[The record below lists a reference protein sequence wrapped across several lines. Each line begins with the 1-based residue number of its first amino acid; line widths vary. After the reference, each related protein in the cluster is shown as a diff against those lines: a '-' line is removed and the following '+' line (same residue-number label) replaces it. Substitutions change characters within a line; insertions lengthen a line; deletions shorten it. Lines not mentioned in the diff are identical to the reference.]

1 MFTDMVGYSA
11 LSQRN
16 EALALELLEEHR
28 RLLRPLFPAR
38 GGREIK
44 TIGDAFL
51 VEFASALEAATCAVE
66 MQRALHTRNVAAA
79 PDRRILVRIGLHA
92 GDVVHKAGDVFGD
105 GVNIAARIEPLAE
118 AGGICVS
125 EDIARQVQNK
135 LAGCTLVKLG
145 AGELKNIA
153 VPVEIYRLSLPWQER
168 RLALADRAAFLF
180 AKKSVRRALVAA
192 AAVLVLAGA
201 FWLRRPAAANAAGAE
216 KRLAVLP
223 LRNVGGDAH
232 DEYFAEGMTEELI
245 SSLSSLHELSVIA
258 RTSITKFKDTR
269 LDVGEIGRALDVG
282 SVLEGS
288 VRLMGERARIT
299 VSLVDVATQKTL
311 WTQEFNPTIK
321 DVFAVQSAIAMSV
334 TEALKVRLLAGE
346 KSQLERRGAG
356 DPEATRAYLLGRSEL
371 NQRTGPAVINAIG
384 HFTQAVALDP
394 SFALA
399 DAALAEAYTLAG
411 NAGYGNLPRDE
422 AIRHARDFATRA
434 LAKDDS
440 LAEAHA
446 AHAYVLFRIDW
457 DWAGAEAGFRRALAL
472 KPGYARAHEQLG
484 LLLAILRRFPEA
496 MTEFQRAR
504 DLDPLSL
511 TVRNGVGRAL
521 HFQRR
526 YDEAIAQFQQAL
538 ALDPKFPES
547 HFNLGLTYLAMGRY
561 DEAIATLETA
571 LQLSNNRTVIAAML
585 GVAQGFAG
593 RKVEAQRIYDEM
605 LAKSESPYYLAIL
618 SAGLGQNDRAFR
630 YFDAAVA
637 QRDGVMIYM
646 AAEPVFAALAADPR
660 FGVFLRKMGL
670 SP

>member
-1 MFTDMVGYSA
+1 
-11 LSQRN
+11 
-16 EALALELLEEHR
+16 
-28 RLLRPLFPAR
+28 
-38 GGREIK
+38 
-44 TIGDAFL
+44 
-51 VEFASALEAATCAVE
+51 
-66 MQRALHTRNVAAA
+66 
-79 PDRRILVRIGLHA
+79 
-92 GDVVHKAGDVFGD
+92 
-105 GVNIAARIEPLAE
+105 
-118 AGGICVS
+118 
-125 EDIARQVQNK
+125 
-135 LAGCTLVKLG
+135 
-145 AGELKNIA
+145 
-153 VPVEIYRLSLPWQER
+153 
-168 RLALADRAAFLF
+168 
-180 AKKSVRRALVAA
+180 
-192 AAVLVLAGA
+192 
-201 FWLRRPAAANAAGAE
+201 
-216 KRLAVLP
+216 
-223 LRNVGGDAH
+223 
-232 DEYFAEGMTEELI
+232 
-245 SSLSSLHELSVIA
+245 
-258 RTSITKFKDTR
+258 
-269 LDVGEIGRALDVG
+269 
-282 SVLEGS
+282 
-288 VRLMGERARIT
+288 
-299 VSLVDVATQKTL
+299 
-311 WTQEFNPTIK
+311 
-321 DVFAVQSAIAMSV
+321 
-334 TEALKVRLLAGE
+334 
-346 KSQLERRGAG
+346 
-356 DPEATRAYLLGRSEL
+356 
-371 NQRTGPAVINAIG
+371 
-384 HFTQAVALDP
+384 VALDP